1 MTPTTVLIL
10 EDDSDLLELFSRALI
25 RGGYQVST
33 AKNLK
38 NGRAMLAEQHFDV
51 LLCDMRLPDGDGLE
65 LLRDLFPQ
73 LKAQST
79 QVVVV
84 SAEDRHR
91 EPCLELG
98 VEFFLSKPVSIP
110 MLMNLLERLGGKTE

>member
-1 MTPTTVLIL
+1 MTQTSVLIL
-10 EDDSDLLELFSRALI
+10 EDDGDLLELFSRALI
-25 RGGYQVST
+25 RGGYEVTT
-33 AKNLK
+33 AKNLQT
-38 NGRAMLAEQHFDV
+38 GRSILQQRRFDV
-51 LLCDMRLPDGDGLE
+51 FLCDMRLPDGDGLD
-65 LLRDLFPQ
+65 LLKELFPH

-79 QVVVV
+79 QIVVV

-110 MLMNLLERLGGKTE
+110 MLMNLLERLGGNTE